1 MHPLNCKELTPEM
14 LERPEYQALQAL
26 AYEGSKSEVAQNFL
40 HHALDQLGKIL
51 LSTTKNKEKDYQE
64 AMHCFEQ
71 GIEQKCGVQK
81 IEFELYMGRAK
92 LHLARH
98 NFGRCKEDCLEA
110 LKWKKNE
117 QIYFILVRSRY
128 FVQKYEE
135 SIKYAREALE
145 LYPSSLKIK
154 ELCEKA
160 EGELRRE
167 KEHM

>member
-1 MHPLNCKELTPEM
+1 
-14 LERPEYQALQAL
+14 
-26 AYEGSKSEVAQNFL
+26 
-40 HHALDQLGKIL
+40 
-51 LSTTKNKEKDYQE
+51 
-64 AMHCFEQ
+64 MHCFDQ
-71 GIEQKCGVQK
+71 GIEQKCGVTK

-135 SIKYAREALE
+135 SIKYAKEALE
-145 LYPSSLKIK
+145 LYPTSLKIK

-167 KEHM
+167 KEHMQKVELINKGKEDEKLKVYRNLRGKKIKLGKLVHNLPQIVD